1 MAKSFGIK
9 YLLSILDAFS
19 RKGMIYGTNS
29 KKSDNLLKH
38 IIEFCMNNKI
48 PKEFLSDNGAEFKNK
63 YINDFCNMYNIKF
76 IHGSPYSPH
85 SQSIIERFNYTIKK
99 YLAKEFLA
107 NNNNKFD
114 FNEVRFKIINYY
126 NNKKHR
132 ILGMSPNEAY
142 KLTDPDKITVLDVF

>member
-1 MAKSFGIK
+1 
-9 YLLSILDAFS
+9 
-19 RKGMIYGTNS
+19 
-29 KKSDNLLKH
+29 
-38 IIEFCMNNKI
+38 
-48 PKEFLSDNGAEFKNK
+48 
-63 YINDFCNMYNIKF
+63 MYNIKF

-85 SQSIIERFNYTIKK
+85 SQGIIERFNYTIKK
-99 YLAKEFLA
+99 YLAKEFVA
-107 NNNNKFD
+107 NNNNEFD